1 MAIWIDISLVSL
13 LVALAAMWPLLRRSA
28 HSSAADTNEADEA
41 IAVEKRLYQQ
51 RLSELEADIARGV
64 LDEGAAQE
72 ARAELGRSLIASAE
86 RAETFTPKNN
96 RFILPILTVMVLLAI
111 GSAFGVYWN
120 IGAPDLH
127 GQPIASVASATA
139 DQAEI
144 QTAIAQVE
152 EQMRKTPDD
161 VRGWRVLAPIYR
173 RMGES
178 DKAIH
183 ALRQILALDG
193 PTVEAQTELAEMLL
207 LVEGEANRNEAKQLL
222 ELARKSLPNE
232 VKPRFLLAVIAM
244 QENEFE
250 LASALWRGLL
260 VDFEGADGAEEAW
273 VEIAREGLV
282 QAQANGA
289 PAAETF
295 GDASEPVDPT
305 APNPTQEEV
314 EAIGALSTSDRQELI
329 KNMVESLGQRLQ
341 NEGGT
346 LAEWQRYIRSLTV
359 LGETQQAEDAR
370 DLALE
375 NLTDPTERASLET
388 LANELGLAQPDP
400 DTGNTVEGTN

>member
-1 MAIWIDISLVSL
+1 MAIWIDISLISL
-13 LVALAAMWPLLRRSA
+13 LVAAAALWPLLRRST
-28 HSSAADTNEADEA
+28 HSSAADTTEADEA

-51 RLSELEADIARGV
+51 RLNELDADIARGV

-72 ARAELGRSLIASAE
+72 ARAELGRALLASAE
-86 RAETFTPKNN
+86 RAVSLSPQNSK
-96 RFILPILTVMVLLAI
+96 FIQPILIVMVLLAI
-111 GSAFGVYWN
+111 GCAYGVYWK
-120 IGAPDLH
+120 IGAPTLH
-127 GQPIASVASATA
+127 GQPIQSIESASA
-139 DQAEI
+139 DQVEI
-144 QTAIAQVE
+144 QTAIVQVE
-152 EQMRKTPDD
+152 EQMLKTPDD

-183 ALRQILALDG
+183 ALHQILALDG

-207 LVEGEANRNEAKQLL
+207 LVEGDANRNEAKQLL
-222 ELARKSLPNE
+222 GAARETLPNE

-244 QENEFE
+244 QENEFD
-250 LASALWRGLL
+250 LASELWRGLL
-260 VDFEGADGAEEAW
+260 TDLDSNGGPEETW

-282 QAQANGA
+282 QAQA
-289 PAAETF
+289 AETAT
-295 GDASEPVDPT
+295 DATAGAAQIDPT
-305 APNPTQEEV
+305 ALNPTPEEI
-314 EAIGALSTSDRQELI
+314 EAIGSLNTSDRQEVI

-375 NLTDPTERASLET
+375 NLSDPTERSELEA

-400 DTGNTVEGTN
+400 DTGNTAEGTN